1 MRTIGALIFPE
12 FELLDLYGPLEMFS
26 MYPKEFEIRIVA
38 QYSPDVPSSGGPRT
52 AVDDQITEQDQYDIL
67 LVPGG
72 RGTRK
77 DIDNPVLI
85 DWLARAAAKAEI
97 VASVCTGSALLAK
110 AGLLDGRAATTN
122 KLAFDWVASHGPKT
136 DWKRNARW
144 VEDGNIF
151 TASGVSAGT
160 DMSLAVIRRL
170 LGDKAAEK
178 AAFCAEY
185 EANMDPDN
193 DPFAIEAT

>member
-1 MRTIGALIFPE
+1 MRTIGALIFPD

-26 MYPKEFEIRIVA
+26 MFPEEFEQRIVA
-38 QYSPDVPSSGGPRT
+38 QFSPDVPSSAGPRT
-52 AVDDQITEQDQYDIL
+52 AVDDQIQEHDDYDIL

-72 RGTRK
+72 RGTRA
-77 DIDNPVLI
+77 DVDNDVLI
-85 DWLARAAAKAEI
+85 DWVKRAAAKAEI

-122 KLAFDWVASHGPKT
+122 KRAFDWVAGFGPET
-136 DWKRNARW
+136 DWRKSARW

-170 LGDKAAEK
+170 LGDDAAEK
-178 AAFCAEY
+178 ACYWAEY
-185 EANMDPDN
+185 TPNNDPDN
-193 DPFAIEAT
+193 DPFAVD